1 MDRFYLPIQSFP
13 LQISIKDQT
22 DYSLLSDGIK
32 SYFQVEKE
40 RKKQMIFQV
49 EQKYQ
54 SEK

>member
-22 DYSLLSDGIK
+22 DYSLLTDGTK
-32 SYFQVEKE
+32 KLLSRRK
-40 RKKQMIFQV
+40 RKKKQMIFQV